1 MGKGQFNRPAIIP
14 VTEMRLSYGFSGD
27 CFPLT
32 FELSE
37 QLKPLITLHLPRR
50 RKWHF
55 NDRVLLWLS
64 PELEPDLIA
73 FYQGGGDIFLMRYDA
88 SWAEK
93 LDIELLRELAK
104 RVEVLSPGILTM
116 ITRQ

>member
-1 MGKGQFNRPAIIP
+1 MGKRYSTRLAVIP
-14 VTEMRLSYGFSGD
+14 ITEMRLSYCFSGD
-27 CFPLT
+27 CFPFT

-37 QLKPLITLHLPRR
+37 RLKPLIASHLPRR

-73 FYQGGGDIFLMRYDA
+73 FYQGGGDIFLMRYDEA
-88 SWAEK
+88 WAQK
-93 LDIELLRELAK
+93 LDRELLRELAK
-104 RVEVLSPGILTM
+104 RLEVLSPGILAM
-116 ITRQ
+116 ITGQ